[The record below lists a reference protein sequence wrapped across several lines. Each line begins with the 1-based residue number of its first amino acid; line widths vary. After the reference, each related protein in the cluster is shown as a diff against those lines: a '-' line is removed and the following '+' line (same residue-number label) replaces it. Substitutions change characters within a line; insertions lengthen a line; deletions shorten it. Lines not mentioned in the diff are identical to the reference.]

1 MLRNL
6 HKNIKIYDLLRAWIL
21 PIAQIDC
28 CLPKE
33 GTIIDLG
40 CGQGII
46 TSYIARNKSRRVIG
60 VDLDTSR
67 LRQSN
72 SKNLK
77 FVNANI
83 VTYNLKRPNGIVIS
97 DVMHHL
103 SYEDQ
108 DKLLSRI
115 SKSLKKGGVFVVKEI
130 DTHEFVRSRL
140 SRFWDFVFYPKD
152 KISYTNST
160 SLPQQLNKLGFSVK
174 VIRAGR
180 LFPGSTTL
188 YICTKRR

>member
-6 HKNIKIYDLLRAWIL
+6 HKKIKIYDLLRTGIL
-21 PIAQIDC
+21 PISLIDRS
-28 CLPKE
+28 LPKE

-46 TSYIARNKSRRVIG
+46 TTYIAQNKSRSVIG

-83 VTYNLKRPNGIVIS
+83 VNYDLKKPAGIVIS

-103 SYEDQ
+103 SYQDQ
-108 DKLLSRI
+108 DKLLTRV

-152 KISYTNST
+152 KISYTSST
-160 SLPQQLNKLGFSVK
+160 SLPRQMEKLGFKVK
-174 VIRAGR
+174 FVRACR

-188 YICTKRR
+188 YICTKQ

>member
-6 HKNIKIYDLLRAWIL
+6 NKKIKIYDLLRTGIL
-21 PIAQIDC
+21 PISLIDHS
-28 CLPKE
+28 LPKE

-46 TSYIARNKSRRVIG
+46 TSFIAQNKSRMVIG

-72 SKNLK
+72 SQNLK

-83 VTYNLKRPNGIVIS
+83 VAYDLRKPTGIVIS
-97 DVMHHL
+97 DVLHHL
-103 SYEDQ
+103 SYKDQ
-108 DKLLSRI
+108 EKLFAKI
-115 SKSLKKGGVFVVKEI
+115 AKSLKKGGVLVIKEI

-152 KISYTNST
+152 KIEYSDST
-160 SLPQQLNKLGFSVK
+160 SLPRQLEKLGFKVK
-174 VIRAGR
+174 FIRACR

-188 YICTKRR
+188 YVCIKN

>member
-1 MLRNL
+1 MKSLYDILRSAMLPL
-6 HKNIKIYDLLRAWIL
+6 DLIDKN
-21 PIAQIDC
+21 
-28 CLPKE
+28 LPKK
-33 GTIIDLG
+33 GTIVDLG

-46 TSYIARNKSRRVIG
+46 TSYLAQNKARQITG

-67 LRQSN
+67 LRQSKV
-72 SKNLK
+72 KNLK
-77 FVNANI
+77 FVKANI
-83 VTYNLKRPNGIVIS
+83 VTYNLKHPNSIVIS

-103 SYEDQ
+103 SYKDQ
-108 DKLLSRI
+108 EKLLTAI

-152 KISYTNST
+152 KISYTSST
-160 SLPQQLNKLGFSVK
+160 SLPRQLEKLGFAVK
-174 VIRAGR
+174 FVRACR

-188 YICTKRR
+188 YICTKQ

>member
-1 MLRNL
+1 MTSVYDILRSAMLPL
-6 HKNIKIYDLLRAWIL
+6 DLIDKN
-21 PIAQIDC
+21 
-28 CLPKE
+28 LPKK
-33 GTIIDLG
+33 GTIVDLG

-46 TSYIARNKSRRVIG
+46 TSYIARNNSRQVIG
-60 VDLDTSR
+60 VDINTSR
-67 LRQSN
+67 LRKSN

-83 VTYNLKRPNGIVIS
+83 VTYDFKKPAGVVIS

-103 SYEDQ
+103 SYKDQ
-108 DKLLSRI
+108 EKLLNRI
-115 SKSLKKGGVFVVKEI
+115 SKCLKKGGVFVVKEI

-140 SRFWDFVFYPKD
+140 SRFWDFVFYPQD

-160 SLPQQLNKLGFSVK
+160 SLPAQLKKLGFK
-174 VIRAGR
+174 IKMQRACR

-188 YICTKRR
+188 YICTKS

>member
-6 HKNIKIYDLLRAWIL
+6 HKKIKIYDLLRTGIL
-21 PIAQIDC
+21 PISQIDR

-46 TSYIARNKSRRVIG
+46 TTYIAQNKSRQVIG
-60 VDLDTSR
+60 VDLDTTR
-67 LRQSN
+67 LRQSS

-83 VTYNLKRPNGIVIS
+83 VTYDMKKPSGIVIS
-97 DVMHHL
+97 DVLHHL
-103 SYEDQ
+103 SYKDQ
-108 DKLLSRI
+108 DKLLIRI
-115 SKSLKKGGVFVVKEI
+115 AKSLKVGGVFVIKEI

-152 KISYTNST
+152 KISYSDST
-160 SLPQQLNKLGFSVK
+160 SLPRQLASLGFKVK
-174 VIRAGR
+174 FQRACR

-188 YICTKRR
+188 YICTKS